1 MNIRQ
6 NCEVAVY
13 VNVKQAMR
21 DGLKFYRSSNNVI
34 LCGGDQQGFIRPGYF
49 LKAVDLKNHNLLDF

>member
-1 MNIRQ
+1 M
-6 NCEVAVY
+6 AVY

-34 LCGGDQQGFIRPGYF
+34 LCAGDEQGFLRPDYF